1 MRRPRT
7 EVDQLPDPSEDRQ
20 VGLLP
25 LNPLPVYDED
35 LRRISVPKTKCT
47 IDRAVNFQ
55 RRPSPTP
62 SRSSGRCSRSIPR
75 VSLHYSR
82 EMR

>member
-1 MRRPRT
+1 MCRPRT

-47 IDRAVNFQ
+47 IDRAVNLPKEAITYTKQ
-55 RRPSPTP
+55 VL
-62 SRSSGRCSRSIPR
+62 G
-75 VSLHYSR
+75 
-82 EMR
+82 EMFP